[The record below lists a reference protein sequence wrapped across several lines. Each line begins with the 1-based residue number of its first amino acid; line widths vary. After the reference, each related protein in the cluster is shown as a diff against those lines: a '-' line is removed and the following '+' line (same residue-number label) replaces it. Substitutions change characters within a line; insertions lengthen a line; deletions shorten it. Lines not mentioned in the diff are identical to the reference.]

1 MRRLLK
7 KRELAHICA
16 CNSGRMIGDCLG
28 VFLWAKVERICSNPD
43 DRVAEPS
50 PLRALKPP
58 VPT

>member
-16 CNSGRMIGDCLG
+16 CNSREDERGLSR
-28 VFLWAKVERICSNPD
+28 VFLGRKLSVICSNPD
-43 DRVAEPS
+43 DKVAEPS